1 MGWIALAI
9 LGLIGVTFIFVG
21 GANFAFV
28 GSNYA
33 AKVDGKDIALGQF
46 EAAYR
51 DQLQENPQLA
61 TLPDNLRLQ
70 LRSNILEQL
79 IRQRVIDNYISD
91 AGYQMPDQFI
101 TDMIQRAPEFQV
113 DGKFN
118 LEQYRTVLLQAGY
131 EPTEFERAQRTSMR
145 RDQLQRAIRGS
156 AIMSP
161 AEYRRY
167 LNLAAEQRLVRMAT
181 ISQSATAETIEVTDE
196 EIAAWYEAN
205 ADRYE
210 LPETADVEYVE
221 IQRSDV
227 AASVSVS
234 ESDLAE
240 YYEFNK
246 DRYQQDEQRQ
256 ARHILVLFNDDEEAA
271 EAKANEL
278 LARINAG
285 ESFEDVARENSDDGG
300 TAEQGGDLGVLTRTQ
315 LPGEL
320 GGAIFSMEEGAV
332 AGPVETEFGFHIVR
346 LDEIFERGPLPL
358 DQVRGEL
365 MTELQGQQAENL
377 FLDLERQMSDALFD
391 ASDIRALAETV
402 GFEVQTAAGFTRNG
416 GEPLGNDPAVINAVF
431 SDEVLT
437 GGRMSDIVEI
447 GGDRA
452 AVFAVT
458 AYNPAT
464 RQPLEDVRDR
474 VIAELKAQRAE
485 DLMAAKADE
494 FVAAVRAGTDFA
506 EAAEAVGAIGGEEPV
521 LMSRNADDLDQLI
534 GVAVFTAVKP
544 TQEKPT
550 VGSARNNAGGF
561 TVYSI
566 EAVIPGRPEVIPLE
580 QRDAGKL
587 QLADESGI
595 GDFSAFIQALR
606 DNAEVIINEDAL
618 AAQDLL

>member
-1 MGWIALAI
+1 M
-9 LGLIGVTFIFVG
+9 
-21 GANFAFV
+21 
-28 GSNYA
+28 
-33 AKVDGKDIALGQF
+33 
-46 EAAYR
+46 
-51 DQLQENPQLA
+51 
-61 TLPDNLRLQ
+61 
-70 LRSNILEQL
+70 
-79 IRQRVIDNYISD
+79 
-91 AGYQMPDQFI
+91 
-101 TDMIQRAPEFQV
+101 
-113 DGKFN
+113 
-118 LEQYRTVLLQAGY
+118 
-131 EPTEFERAQRTSMR
+131 
-145 RDQLQRAIRGS
+145 
-156 AIMSP
+156 
-161 AEYRRY
+161 
-167 LNLAAEQRLVRMAT
+167 
-181 ISQSATAETIEVTDE
+181 
-196 EIAAWYEAN
+196 
-205 ADRYE
+205 
-210 LPETADVEYVE
+210 
-221 IQRSDV
+221 
-227 AASVSVS
+227 
-234 ESDLAE
+234 
-240 YYEFNK
+240 
-246 DRYQQDEQRQ
+246 
-256 ARHILVLFNDDEEAA
+256 
-271 EAKANEL
+271 
-278 LARINAG
+278 
-285 ESFEDVARENSDDGG
+285 
-300 TAEQGGDLGVLTRTQ
+300 
-315 LPGEL
+315 
-320 GGAIFSMEEGAV
+320 
-332 AGPVETEFGFHIVR
+332 R

-391 ASDIRALAETV
+391 APDIRALAETV